1 MNETEKILKEL
12 IAEVVSEIL
21 DTPKKQPI
29 NEVIRKKGKKW
40 CLHSKKKTKGKS
52 KNLGCYNSKE
62 GAEKREQ
69 QVNFFKHKK

>member
-21 DTPKKQPI
+21 DAQKKSQL
-29 NEVIRKKGKKW
+29 NEVIRKRGKKW
-40 CLHSKKKTKGKS
+40 CLYSKKKTKGKS

-62 GAEKREQ
+62 GVKKRER
-69 QVNFFKHKK
+69 QVQFFKHQK